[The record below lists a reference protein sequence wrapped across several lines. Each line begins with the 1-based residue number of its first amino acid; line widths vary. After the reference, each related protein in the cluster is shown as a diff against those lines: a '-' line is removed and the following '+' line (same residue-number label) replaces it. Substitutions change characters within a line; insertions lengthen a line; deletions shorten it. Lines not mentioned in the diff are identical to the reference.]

1 MLYLC
6 RTYFLRNNFLK
17 LILKRNLSKTSYL
30 QNLNGDINIKNVAV
44 IGGGAMG
51 AGIAQAAAQNGFQVT
66 VVDNDEFGQKC
77 LVQISRSL
85 DIIAKKKFPEEP
97 KGAKKFRD
105 AIFKN
110 LSIKNKLKD
119 IPENTDLVIEAII
132 ENLDIK
138 RDIFEK
144 LDSIT
149 PSSTIFASNT
159 SSLSINDI
167 ASSTARP
174 DRFGGLHFFNPV
186 WAMKLCEVIKAKETS
201 EETFNTLTKFASGV
215 GKTPVKSTDI
225 PGFIVNRLLFPY
237 LMEALRFY
245 ERGHATHEDIDAA
258 MRYGAGYPVGP
269 FELLDIIGLDIVKS
283 AIDGWHN
290 NEPDNKLFEP
300 SELLN
305 KMVREEKLGRKTM
318 QGFYKYKHTMF

>member
-1 MLYLC
+1 MLSLC
-6 RTYFLRNNFLK
+6 RTYLCRSNFLNH
-17 LILKRNLSKTSYL
+17 ILKRNFSETYL
-30 QNLNGDINIKNVAV
+30 KNLNSEINIKNVTV

-138 RDIFEK
+138 RDIFKK

-167 ASSTARP
+167 ASSTSRP

-201 EETFNTLTKFASGV
+201 EETFNTLTKFASDV

-305 KMVREEKLGRKTM
+305 KMVAEEKLGRKTM